1 MDEELEKKRSFNR
14 FEVNLCETHKRIET
28 RGKKGFTDIDQKN
41 GEKPQGS
48 GGHMRSKVNIET
60 NLLFG
65 KPRSIFPIR
74 GCEALREMAKEYD
87 SALTIDPNDADYVPS
102 LFSFKTENAAT
113 TTQRINRQ
121 NRLKERQENVQRSIA
136 ASALLSIASIDD
148 DNSPVSVSVQ
158 TDPMMT
164 ARSCYP
170 ASSQT
175 NIQNSEM
182 EDLLSWKEYA
192 LHLEMTNR
200 VQEKYIS
207 TLEKQVDLTQTLVQ
221 SLQVDICK
229 LKKIVSQLKV
239 ENTRCCRNKI
249 FRRVRC
255 IIDCTE
261 IFIERA
267 SNNKARYQTYS
278 GYKQHNT
285 VKFLIGISPSG
296 AIIFL
301 SPVWG
306 GRASDKIITL
316 TSGIIDTFVPGDVVL
331 ADRGI
336 FIGTELATRGAQLM
350 VPAYTKGKN
359 QLSRQEVE
367 TSRVYSN
374 VRIHVERVIN
384 RLKDWGVMKG
394 PVPITLVKKANTSAE
409 TTVGKMVQVCA
420 ALVNL
425 CPPILE

>member
-1 MDEELEKKRSFNR
+1 MDICSETSHHVNRKKNKLSDEDELLLTLMKLRK
-14 FEVNLCETHKRIET
+14 NLCMQDLAYRFGISKSSATRIFHAWLDVLYIHLGRLVMWPDT
-28 RGKKGFTDIDQKN
+28 
-41 GEKPQGS
+41 
-48 GGHMRSKVNIET
+48 IE
-60 NLLFG
+60 
-65 KPRSIFPIR
+65 
-74 GCEALREMAKEYD
+74 M
-87 SALTIDPNDADYVPS
+87 
-102 LFSFKTENAAT
+102 
-113 TTQRINRQ
+113 
-121 NRLKERQENVQRSIA
+121 
-136 ASALLSIASIDD
+136 
-148 DNSPVSVSVQ
+148 
-158 TDPMMT
+158 
-164 ARSCYP
+164 
-170 ASSQT
+170 
-175 NIQNSEM
+175 
-182 EDLLSWKEYA
+182 
-192 LHLEMTNR
+192 HLP
-200 VQEKYIS
+200 K
-207 TLEKQVDLTQTLVQ
+207 
-221 SLQVDICK
+221 CF
-229 LKKIVSQLKV
+229 
-239 ENTRCCRNKI
+239 RNKI

-267 SNNKARYQTYS
+267 SNNKARSQTYS
-278 GYKQHNT
+278 RYKQHNT

-316 TSGIIDTFVPGDVVL
+316 TSGIIDKFVPGDVL
-331 ADRGI
+331 ADRGF
-336 FIGTELATRGAQLM
+336 FIDTELATQGAQLM
-350 VPAYTKGKN
+350 VPAYSKGKN

-394 PVPITLVKKANTSAE
+394 PLPITLVKKANTSAE